1 MQGHIPA
8 KFSKWMIAVV
18 SLLLLAA
25 AANAEDTVIQTS
37 LLGRVES
44 KRIAVGS
51 SIFVKVVSDWKEGR
65 CRLRVGDTIEGRVV
79 AVEHRTPAGCWPRWV
94 TR

>member
-1 MQGHIPA
+1 MQGHILA

-37 LLGRVES
+37 LLGAWKASALPSV
-44 KRIAVGS
+44 VPS
-51 SIFVKVVSDWKEGR
+51 S
-65 CRLRVGDTIEGRVV
+65 
-79 AVEHRTPAGCWPRWV
+79 
-94 TR
+94 